1 MRGAGTGAGTETG
14 EGGMLV
20 RMGLRLLLAAVAAVI
35 ALGGCAY
42 DQTGIDALLKPPKL
56 SDEQS
61 RIYTALEASLGAS
74 AKGGIKLV
82 YPRKGSYTSAF
93 VKNNLDG
100 ESTAET
106 VVFYEVANSA
116 TATIPIRINV
126 LDQQQNGEW
135 ISVSDV
141 ATVAGASEVEKV
153 SFVSIQQQV
162 YMVAGFNLATTAEK
176 AVVIYCFEEGML
188 KEKYSA
194 KCANFEVLDL
204 NGDRN
209 PELLLITSQ
218 QDESLP
224 NNRLVTAE
232 LRRITSHGSALLL
245 SSVLLDPT
253 VTAYRNLVG
262 GKLADGRPAL
272 YLDGLRGANY
282 YVTEVLACRGN
293 RLENLMY
300 QGPEG
305 ENLVE
310 QTLRAGGV
318 QPMDLNGD
326 GVVEIPVRVLAPGYE
341 DSEMHQQEYLTLW
354 YVYREHAGRGE
365 LSLSST
371 SYAAGTLNYL
381 FILPKS
387 WVDRVSM
394 EYISTDRELVLYEF
408 TPEAGRGQDVLA
420 IRAVDNADYQREAA
434 EKGYSLLKDYGQMM
448 YAYKLGPGAA
458 ALGATPDLVQANFI
472 LQKLQ

>member
-1 MRGAGTGAGTETG
+1 MKRI
-14 EGGMLV
+14 GGVLAAI
-20 RMGLRLLLAAVAAVI
+20 LLL
-35 ALGGCAY
+35 LGGCAY
-42 DQTGIDALLKPPKL
+42 DQTGIDALLTPPKL

-93 VKNNLDG
+93 VKNNLDS

-106 VVFYEVANSA
+106 VVFYEVANSS

-126 LDQQQNGEW
+126 LDQQNGEW

-153 SFVSIQQQV
+153 SFISIQQQV
-162 YMVAGFNLATTAEK
+162 YMVAGFNLATTTEK
-176 AVVIYCFEEGML
+176 AVVIYSFEEGML

-194 KCANFEVLDL
+194 KCANFDVVDL
-204 NGDRN
+204 NDN
-209 PELLLITSQ
+209 KTPELLLITSQ
-218 QDESLP
+218 RDESLP
-224 NNRLVTAE
+224 NNKLVTAE
-232 LRRITSHGSALLL
+232 LRRITNHGNALLL
-245 SSVLLDPT
+245 SSAPLDPS
-253 VTAYRNLVG
+253 VTEYRNLVQG
-262 GKLADGRPAL
+262 RLTDGRPAL

-282 YVTEVLACRGN
+282 YVTEVLACQGN

-300 QGPEG
+300 QGPDG

-318 QPMDLNGD
+318 RPADLNGD
-326 GVVEIPVRVLAPGYE
+326 GVVEIPVRVPAPGYE
-341 DSEMHQQEYLTLW
+341 DSEVHQQEYLTLW
-354 YVYREHAGRGE
+354 YVYRSNQGKGE

-381 FILPKS
+381 FVLPTG
-387 WVDRVSM
+387 WLDRVSM
-394 EYISTDRELVLYEF
+394 EYVSTDRELVIYEY
-408 TPEAGRGQDVLA
+408 TPEDGRGQDVLS
-420 IRAVDNADYQREAA
+420 IKAVDNADYQREAA
-434 EKGYSLLKDYGQMM
+434 EKGYSLLKDYGQIM
-448 YAYKLGPGAA
+448 YTYKLGPGAEK
-458 ALGATPDLVQANFI
+458 LGATPDLVQANFI
-472 LQKLQ
+472 LQKFQ